1 MKNLAR
7 IFASGV
13 LLSLL
18 LFVVIAP
25 ALACNKGSTHSFIIT
40 ADEAVMPNVTLIPSA
55 ETVYIEITQTYGF
68 TYISTPAERELKPRC
83 KGPPYY

>member
-13 LLSLL
+13 LLTLL

-25 ALACNKGSTHSFIIT
+25 ALANNKGSTHSFSII
-40 ADEAVMPNVTLIPSA
+40 ADEAIMPDVTLIQSA

-68 TYISTPAERELKPRC
+68 EYFGTPAEKKLHPRC
-83 KGPPYY
+83 NGPPFY

>member
-1 MKNLAR
+1 MKKLAR

-13 LLSLL
+13 LLTLL

-25 ALACNKGSTHSFIIT
+25 VLATNKGSTHSFSTI
-40 ADEAVMPNVTLIPSA
+40 ADEALVPNVTLDPSA

-68 TYISTPAERELKPRC
+68 TYIGTPPEKKLHPRC
-83 KGPPYY
+83 NGPPFY